1 MTSLSLAATRTGI
14 KSRLCPYKCD
24 WYTTQVLS
32 ARMPELTA
40 LEALVAVARTGSLNT
55 AAVELGRSQQ
65 AVSSRIA
72 ALEAQTGVALV
83 RRTTRGS
90 ALTPAG
96 VVVVEW
102 AATLLDQ
109 AARLDAGLATLR
121 HDRQVQLR
129 VGASQTIAERLLPRW
144 LVELNAETATSA
156 EVGAGDQGATGAG
169 GAAGRTGVG
178 GAQAEL
184 RVGNSGAVADWV
196 RTGAVEVGF
205 VEGPRAPRECRS
217 RVIAQDELVL
227 VVAARHRWASRH
239 TPVTAAELAATPLVT
254 REAGSGTR
262 LALELALA
270 AALATTRRS
279 DSLATPAAAVEPVD
293 PVAELS
299 TTAAVRTAVLAGAG
313 PAVLSA
319 LVVAEDVAVGRLRA
333 VPLAGL
339 DLRRSLRAIWLGGRT
354 PPAGAARRL
363 VAIAAHPSAG

>member
-1 MTSLSLAATRTGI
+1 
-14 KSRLCPYKCD
+14 
-24 WYTTQVLS
+24 
-32 ARMPELTA
+32 MPELTA

-55 AAVELGRSQQ
+55 AADELGRTQQ

-90 ALTPAG
+90 TLTPAG

-121 HDRQVQLR
+121 HDRQVKLK
-129 VGASQTIAERLLPRW
+129 VAASQTIAERLLPRW
-144 LVELNAETATSA
+144 LVEFDTETTSA
-156 EVGAGDQGATGAG
+156 TAVS
-169 GAAGRTGVG
+169 

-196 RTGAVEVGF
+196 RTGSVDVGF
-205 VEGPRAPRECRS
+205 VEGPRAPTGCRS
-217 RVIAQDELVL
+217 RVIGRDELVL
-227 VVAARHRWASRH
+227 VVATRHRWAARH
-239 TPVTAAELAATPLVT
+239 TAVTPAELAATALVT
-254 REAGSGTR
+254 RESGSGTR
-262 LALELALA
+262 LALEQALE
-270 AALATTRRS
+270 AALESARRSTATTGG
-279 DSLATPAAAVEPVD
+279 AVTQPVQ

-319 LVVAEDVAVGRLRA
+319 LVVAEDVAVGRLRL
-333 VPLAGL
+333 VPLTGV

-363 VAIAAHPSAG
+363 IAIAARTAPG

>member
-1 MTSLSLAATRTGI
+1 M
-14 KSRLCPYKCD
+14 
-24 WYTTQVLS
+24 LS

-55 AAVELGRSQQ
+55 AADELGRTQQ

-72 ALEAQTGVALV
+72 ALEAQTGVTLV

-90 ALTPAG
+90 TLTPAG

-121 HDRQVQLR
+121 HDRQVKLQ
-129 VGASQTIAERLLPRW
+129 VAASQTIAERLLPRW
-144 LVELNAETATSA
+144 LVEFDTETTFATAVS
-156 EVGAGDQGATGAG
+156 
-169 GAAGRTGVG
+169 

-196 RTGAVEVGF
+196 RTGSVDVGF
-205 VEGPRAPRECRS
+205 VEGPRAPAGCRS
-217 RVIAQDELVL
+217 RVIGRDELVL
-227 VVAARHRWASRH
+227 VVAARHRWAGRH
-239 TPVTAAELAATPLVT
+239 AAVTPAELAATALVT
-254 REAGSGTR
+254 REPGSGTR
-262 LALELALA
+262 LALEQALE
-270 AALATTRRS
+270 AALESAHRSTATTGG
-279 DSLATPAAAVEPVD
+279 AVTQPVE

-319 LVVAEDVAVGRLRA
+319 LVVAEDVAVGRLRV
-333 VPLAGL
+333 VPLTGL

-363 VAIAAHPSAG
+363 IAIAARTAAG